1 MSDFATID
9 QLNVAGKRVLVRADL
24 NVPVKDG
31 RVTDDTRI
39 ARTVPTL
46 VELAKRGAR
55 VIVTSHLG
63 RPQGRPSL
71 DLSLKPIAESLERNL
86 GRAVPFAS
94 DCIGPAAENIV
105 AAMRDGDIVLLE
117 NLRFHPEEEKNDVGF
132 AQKLAALADFY
143 VGDAFSCAH
152 RAHASTEAIA
162 RLLPAAAGRLM
173 QAELEALSKVLESPT
188 HPVAALV
195 GGAKISTKLA
205 VLGHLV
211 GRVDVLVVGGAM
223 ANTFLHAMG
232 VAVGTSLCERDMAK
246 EALAILETAAKAGC
260 EVVLPIDAV
269 VAAAFKAG
277 AASQAVAIAAVP
289 ADRMILDIGPLS
301 AADLERRLAACRTL
315 LWNGPLGA
323 FEVAPFDA
331 GTNAVA
337 RAAARLTAAGQLVTV
352 AGGGDTVA
360 ALAHAG
366 VIDAFTYVS
375 TAGGAFLEWL
385 EGRDLPGVAALCRAA

>member
-24 NVPVKDG
+24 NVPLKDG

-46 VELAKRGAR
+46 RELAKRGAR

-63 RPQGRPSL
+63 RPKGGPSPE
-71 DLSLKPIAESLERNL
+71 LSLKPIAESLERIL
-86 GRAVPFAS
+86 GRHVPFAA
-94 DCIGPAAENIV
+94 DCVGPEAEKVV
-105 AAMRDGDIVLLE
+105 AAMKDGDIVLLE
-117 NLRFHPEEEKNDVGF
+117 NLRFHPEEEKNDIGF
-132 AQKLAALADFY
+132 ARRLAALADFY

-152 RAHASTEAIA
+152 RAHASTEAVA
-162 RLLPAAAGRLM
+162 RLLPSAAGRLM
-173 QAELEALSKVLESPT
+173 QAELEALSKALESPT
-188 HPVAALV
+188 RPVAALV

-223 ANTFLHAMG
+223 ANTFLHAKG
-232 VAVGTSLCERDMAK
+232 VDVGKSLCERDMAK
-246 EALAILETAAKAGC
+246 EALAILETAAKANC
-260 EVVLPIDAV
+260 QVVLPVDAV
-269 VAAAFKAG
+269 VAAEFKEG
-277 AASQAVAIAAVP
+277 AASTTVAIGAVP
-289 ADRMILDIGPLS
+289 ADRMILDIGPES
-301 AADLERRLAACRTL
+301 AADLEKRLAGCRTL

-337 RAAARLTAAGQLVTV
+337 RAAAKLTKAGKLVTV

-366 VIDAFTYVS
+366 VIDDFTYVS

-385 EGRDLPGVAALCRAA
+385 EGRDLPGVAVLRRAA

>member
-24 NVPVKDG
+24 NVPLKDG

-173 QAELEALSKVLESPT
+173 QAELEALSKALESPT

-385 EGRDLPGVAALCRAA
+385 EGRDLPGVAALRRAA

>member
-1 MSDFATID
+1 MSDFLTID
-9 QLNVAGKRVLVRADL
+9 RLNVAGKRVLVRADL
-24 NVPVKDG
+24 NVPLKDG

-63 RPQGRPSL
+63 RPKGGPSA
-71 DLSLKPIAESLERNL
+71 DLSLKPIAESLERIL
-86 GRAVPFAS
+86 GRRVPFAS
-94 DCIGPAAENIV
+94 DCIGPVAESIV
-105 AAMRDGDIVLLE
+105 AAMQDGDIVLLE

-132 AQKLAALADFY
+132 AGKLAALADFY

-162 RLLPAAAGRLM
+162 RLLPSAAGRLM
-173 QAELEALSKVLESPT
+173 QAELEALSKALETPT

-223 ANTFLHAMG
+223 ANTFLHAKG
-232 VAVGTSLCERDMAK
+232 VAVGKSLCERDMAK

-269 VAAAFKAG
+269 VAAEFKEG
-277 AASQAVAIAAVP
+277 AASQAVAISAVP
-289 ADRMILDIGPLS
+289 ADRMILDIGPKS
-301 AADLERRLAACRTL
+301 TAELEARLGACRTL

-337 RAAARLTAAGQLVTV
+337 RAAARLTKAGKLVTV

-366 VIDAFTYVS
+366 VIDDFTYVS

-385 EGRDLPGVAALCRAA
+385 EGRDLPGVAVLRRAA

>member
-360 ALAHAG
+360 ALALAG